1 MRALL
6 DVNLLIALFTPNHVH
21 AHRTHTWWRENEEY
35 GWATCPVTQNGFV
48 RITSQA
54 SFPYSSSTA
63 AALATLKDAMSH
75 TRHEFWADSISIA
88 DESIFDPAF
97 LLSHRQV
104 TDTYLLGLAA
114 KNGGCLV
121 TFDRSIQ
128 LAAVNAAKAENLVII

>member
-1 MRALL
+1 ML
-6 DVNLLIALFTPNHVH
+6 DVNVLIALLTPNHVH
-21 AHRTHTWWRENEEY
+21 AHRAHAWWREVETH

-63 AALATLKDAMSH
+63 AALATLKDAMSR

-88 DESIFDPAF
+88 DENSFDPAF

-128 LAAVNAAKAENLVII
+128 VAAAKRAKSENFVII

>member
-6 DVNLLIALFTPNHVH
+6 DVNILIALFSPNHVH
-21 AHRTHTWWRENEEY
+21 ANRAHAWWLDNAAL
-35 GWATCPVTQNGFV
+35 GWATCPLTQNGYV

-54 SFPYSSSTA
+54 SFPHYSSTA
-63 AALATLKDAMSH
+63 AALATLKDAISR
-75 TRHEFWADSISIA
+75 TRHEFWADSISIT
-88 DESIFDPAF
+88 DESVFDPSF

-104 TDTYLLGLAA
+104 TDTCLLALAM

-128 LAAVNAAKAENLVII
+128 LAAVKGAKPENLVIV

>member
-6 DVNLLIALFTPNHVH
+6 DVNILIALFTPNHVH
-21 AHRTHTWWRENEEY
+21 ALRAHSWWRENETP

-54 SFPYSSSTA
+54 LFPYSSTTA
-63 AALATLKDAMSH
+63 AALAKLKDAMVR

-97 LLSHRQV
+97 LLGHRQV
-104 TDTYLLGLAA
+104 TDTYLLALAM
-114 KNGGCLV
+114 KNDGCLV

-128 LAAVNAAKAENLVII
+128 LASVRGAKPGNIVIV